1 MLTGHTGKYIHTQ
14 MDLPCVT
21 RKKKLKREEESSLK
35 KYNIN
40 LHVEKHVL
48 GYKIQTSP
56 TTARNRSHM
65 LSQFRFNLAAHNDLL
80 AHSFY

>member
-1 MLTGHTGKYIHTQ
+1 

-35 KYNIN
+35 KYNVN

-56 TTARNRSHM
+56 TKARKGSDTLSH
-65 LSQFRFNLAAHNDLL
+65 FRFYLAAHNDLL
-80 AHSFY
+80 AYSFY